1 MLKKTACIH
10 QPDFVPYLGFF
21 QRLLMADVFVILDD
35 VQFIRRGWQH
45 RDYIKG
51 RNGRRWLTLS
61 LQKGDFH
68 QRINQ
73 VMLSN
78 DKSWRNSHLNLLKDS
93 YKRSKYF
100 ELIYP
105 IVEAIY
111 LHPYDYLL

>member
-51 RNGRRWLTLS
+51 
-61 LQKGDFH
+61 
-68 QRINQ
+68 
-73 VMLSN
+73 
-78 DKSWRNSHLNLLKDS
+78 
-93 YKRSKYF
+93 
-100 ELIYP
+100 
-105 IVEAIY
+105 
-111 LHPYDYLL
+111 